1 MNYNPSIHHRKSIR
15 LKGYDYSHKGLYFI
29 TICTHHRIPL
39 FGKIEKGK
47 MILNEYGEIAAE
59 EWEKTPEIRKNITP
73 GQFII
78 MPNHFHSIIHI
89 EYKIG
94 NKNESTG
101 KFKSPSQT
109 IGAIIRGYKGA
120 TTKRINTIHN
130 KINRRTGVLQYAP
143 TEAQFLKEG
152 SSSIE
157 DPSLIGE
164 SSSTPRTGV
173 LQYASTENPS
183 LRGESFSEGDSSSKS
198 FRKDSSYYKNK
209 SIWQS
214 NYWEHIIRN
223 EDEYFQI
230 ANYIKNNPIKWY
242 NDKLNG
248 GSGNIVMELSPPYG
262 EEIWMNKYE

>member
-1 MNYNPSIHHRKSIR
+1 MNYNPAVHHRRSIR
-15 LKGYDYSHKGLYFI
+15 LKGYDYSQKGLYFI
-29 TICTHHRIPL
+29 TICTHHRIHL
-39 FGKIEKGK
+39 FGKIENGK

-59 EWEKTPEIRKNITP
+59 EWLKTPEIRKNITL

-89 EYKIG
+89 EYKIE
-94 NKNESTG
+94 NKNETTG

-130 KINRRTGVLQYAP
+130 KMNHRTGVLQYAP
-143 TEAQFLKEG
+143 TGAQFLKEG
-152 SSSIE
+152 FSSIG
-157 DPSLIGE
+157 DSSLK
-164 SSSTPRTGV
+164 
-173 LQYASTENPS
+173 
-183 LRGESFSEGDSSSKS
+183 GESFPIASTGNH
-198 FRKDSSYYKNK
+198 FHFKNK

-223 EDEYFQI
+223 EDEYLRI
-230 ANYIKNNPIKWY
+230 GNYIKNNPIKWY

-248 GSGNIVMELSPPYG
+248 GRGNVVMESAPSYG
-262 EEIWMNKYE
+262 EEIWMV